1 VLTLEDAALQ
11 GGMGSAVLEFMADHS
26 YRSLV
31 RRLGIPDR
39 WVEHGTQEELYKE
52 CDYDTAGIIHAAR
65 EFILLPS
72 SLIPH
77 N

>member
-1 VLTLEDAALQ
+1 MAKLLVTGGAGFIGSNFVNYWVKNYPSDEIVVLDNLTYGDE
-11 GGMGSAVLEFMADHS
+11 
-26 YRSLV
+26 
-31 RRLGIPDR
+31 GIK
-39 WVEHGTQEELYKE
+39 ELYKE

>member
-1 VLTLEDAALQ
+1 
-11 GGMGSAVLEFMADHS
+11 
-26 YRSLV
+26 
-31 RRLGIPDR
+31 LGIPDR